1 MDKSNIN
8 TEKIF
13 DDNNENIK
21 SIDKPSQVKI
31 SGLSIILY
39 LHHCSEVVI
48 RQYSNVKS

>member
-1 MDKSNIN
+1 MGKSNIN

-13 DDNNENIK
+13 DDNNEDIK

-31 SGLSIILY
+31 SDLSVTLY